1 MPQGTGDGGRAPGR
15 DGAWG
20 GQLVG
25 IRLQGG
31 AGVLT
36 VKAGWGTPVNRRK
49 PLDRPLPVD
58 EVGGVCVQIL

>member
-1 MPQGTGDGGRAPGR
+1 M
-15 DGAWG
+15 
-20 GQLVG
+20 G